1 MIKVTKEEFET
12 FIKNYG
18 SNLSR
23 RRLGFITP
31 SPTIYCD
38 FTLAPKLPLG
48 IEKIYE
54 YIVAEYVDPDPYDEN
69 STEEYYICKEFYK

>member
-18 SNLSR
+18 SNLSK

-38 FTLAPKLPLG
+38 FTLSPELPSG
-48 IEKIYE
+48 IEKTHKCL
-54 YIVAEYVDPDPYDEN
+54 VAEYIEPSPYDEN
-69 STEEYYICKEFYK
+69 SIEEYYIYKKFYK